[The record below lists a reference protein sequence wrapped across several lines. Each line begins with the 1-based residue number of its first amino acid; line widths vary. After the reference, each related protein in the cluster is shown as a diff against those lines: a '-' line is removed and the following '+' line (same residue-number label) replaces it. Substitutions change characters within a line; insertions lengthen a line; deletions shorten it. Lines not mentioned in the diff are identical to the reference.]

1 MKVKKLAH
9 MIALIGV
16 VAPAAGPVLA
26 QSGEPGMQ
34 RVEIT
39 GSSIKR
45 VAKEGALPV
54 QVINYD
60 TIEKQGITSTEQL
73 IRTCL
78 LYTSDAADE

>member
-1 MKVKKLAH
+1 MKLKKLAH
-9 MIALIGV
+9 MMASMGMAGMAGL
-16 VAPAAGPVLA
+16 VAAPVFA
-26 QSGEPGMQ
+26 QSGEAGMQ

-73 IRTCL
+73 IRTL
-78 LYTSDAADE
+78 SANGSG

>member
-45 VAKEGALPV
+45 VAKEL
-54 QVINYD
+54 
-60 TIEKQGITSTEQL
+60 SL
-73 IRTCL
+73 IHI
-78 LYTSDAADE
+78 